1 MALVGEDLSYD
12 DLKDIVEGLT
22 CRNTAPNITPEL
34 PRGTFDLAS
43 FPEDDVDTSSAFLR
57 YHS

>member
-43 FPEDDVDTSSAFLR
+43 FPKDDVDTSSAFLR